1 MPLDEPR
8 RSPVATTNDVPLLR
22 TVTLGEGQRVT
33 LSEASGVA
41 FAEAARVATPRRSLP
56 APDWRWFV
64 AGAVAGFVLGWR
76 RAAPDDAGHREVG
89 GDVAEGAEQVGQ
101 GLDRE
106 QQG

>member
-8 RSPVATTNDVPLLR
+8 RSPVATTNAAPLAR

-33 LSEASGVA
+33 LAEASGVV
-41 FAEAARVATPRRSLP
+41 FAEATRVVAPPPRAPATGG
-56 APDWRWFV
+56 RWLA
-64 AGAVAGFVLGWR
+64 AGALAGFVLGWR